1 MSDDLFENTPTSS
14 GDYDASSIEVL
25 EGLEPVRRRPGMY
38 IGGTDDRAL
47 HHLVAEVLDN
57 AMDEAVAG
65 HATRIELRLDEGNRV
80 VVSDNGRGIPVGEH
94 PKYPGKSTLEVI
106 LSTLHSGGKF
116 SGKAYATSGGLHGV
130 GVSVVNALSS
140 DTRVEVARDKQLYA
154 QKFSRGETLGPIEQ
168 LGPTPNRRGTTVS
181 FVPDTEI
188 FGDRQFN
195 PKKLFKLAR
204 SKAYLFA
211 GVEIRWKCA
220 PSLTSDDIPAEAVF
234 KFPGGLADHLAE
246 QLGGRE
252 CVTAQPFAGTQDF
265 PDEAGRVE
273 WAIAWPLYSDGS
285 TSWYCN
291 TVPTPDGGTHVQGL
305 RAALTKALRAFG
317 ELTGA
322 KKAKDL
328 TADDV
333 MVGAEVMLSVFIR
346 DPQFQS
352 QTKDRLTSPEA
363 ARLVENAVRDHFDH
377 FLSDNMERGKALLG
391 QVMERM
397 DERLR
402 RKQEREIKRKTA
414 TNAKKLR
421 LPGKL
426 TDCSGEGEGETE
438 LFIVEGDSAGGS
450 AKQARNRKTQAIL
463 PIRGKILNVASA
475 TADKIRA
482 NSEIAD
488 LTLAMGCG
496 TRKDCEPENLRY
508 DRIIIMTDADVDG
521 AHIRTLLL
529 TFFYRQTRE
538 LIERGHIYIAQPP
551 LYKAT
556 RGRSELYL
564 KDERALEDYLLD
576 GGIED
581 AVFTTQDGTT
591 HAGQDLL
598 AILHQSREIVNAIN
612 NLNTR
617 YNRNLVEQA
626 AIVGGLD
633 PEGIANPDRSGET
646 LKRVANR
653 LDRISDELERG
664 WTGEVTDEEALAFSR
679 TVRGVTETHHI
690 DRALLQSADARKLRQ
705 LADRL
710 DELFGGVPT
719 LARKGDTI
727 NIFGPASLFKAVT
740 DAGRKGVSMQR
751 YKGLGEMNA
760 EQLWETTL
768 DPNARTLL
776 RVEIDQTDEADQIF
790 TALMGDLVEPRRDF
804 IQDNALNVSNLD
816 V

>member
-1 MSDDLFENTPTSS
+1 MRGFARDIALSMSDDLFENTPTSS

-65 HATRIELRLDEGNRV
+65 HASRIEIRLEEGNKV
-80 VVSDNGRGIPVGEH
+80 TISDNGRGIPVAEH

-106 LSTLHSGGKF
+106 LTTLHSGGKF

-130 GVSVVNALSS
+130 GVSVVNALS
-140 DTRVEVARDKQLYA
+140 DYTRVEVARDKQLFA
-154 QKFSRGETLGPIEQ
+154 QEFSKGHPTGKLQELGA
-168 LGPTPNRRGTTVS
+168 TPNRRGTTVT
-181 FVPDTEI
+181 FTPDAEI
-188 FGDRQFN
+188 FGDRAFK
-195 PKKLFKLAR
+195 PKRLFKLAR

-220 PSLTSDDIPAEAVF
+220 EALASDDVPAEAVF

-252 CVTAQPFAGTQDF
+252 CVTAQPFAGNQDF
-265 PDEAGRVE
+265 PDEQGRVE
-273 WAIAWPLYSDGS
+273 WAIAWPLFSDGS

-291 TVPTPDGGTHVQGL
+291 TVPTPDGGTHEQGL
-305 RAALTKALRAFG
+305 RAALTKGLRAFG
-317 ELTGA
+317 ELTGT

-333 MVGAEVMLSVFIR
+333 MNGAEVMLSVFIR

-363 ARLVENAVRDHFDH
+363 VRLVENAVRDHFDH
-377 FLSDNMERGKALLG
+377 FLSDNMDRGKALLG

-426 TDCSGEGEGETE
+426 TDCSGEGDGETE

-488 LTLAMGCG
+488 LSLAMGCG
-496 TRKDCEPENLRY
+496 TRKDCDAENLRY

-521 AHIRTLLL
+521 AHIATLLM
-529 TFFYRQTRE
+529 TFFFQEMTDVVRN
-538 LIERGHIYIAQPP
+538 GHLYLAQPP
-551 LYKAT
+551 LYRLTAGKESRYA
-556 RGRSELYL
+556 RD
-564 KDERALEDYLLD
+564 DEHR
-576 GGIED
+576 
-581 AVFTTQDGTT
+581 
-591 HAGQDLL
+591 
-598 AILHQSREIVNAIN
+598 
-612 NLNTR
+612 
-617 YNRNLVEQA
+617 
-626 AIVGGLD
+626 
-633 PEGIANPDRSGET
+633 
-646 LKRVANR
+646 K
-653 LDRISDELERG
+653 ELEETVFKG
-664 WTGEVTDEEALAFSR
+664 KKVEV
-679 TVRGVTETHHI
+679 
-690 DRALLQSADARKLRQ
+690 
-705 LADRL
+705 
-710 DELFGGVPT
+710 
-719 LARKGDTI
+719 
-727 NIFGPASLFKAVT
+727 
-740 DAGRKGVSMQR
+740 GRF
-751 YKGLGEMNA
+751 KGLGEMNPQ
-760 EQLWETTL
+760 QLRETTMNPETRSL
-768 DPNARTLL
+768 IRITLPPEFEDRAKVKEL
-776 RVEIDQTDEADQIF
+776 VDQ
-790 TALMGDLVEPRRDF
+790 LMGRNPEHRFNF
-804 IQDNALNVSNLD
+804 IQNNAGEFD
-816 V
+816 REMIDA